1 MACIILWVSVSWKDG
16 KLQIC
21 TFTIKSEGL
30 HLCKLWKRTE
40 FSAAKKLWLV
50 SFSKVIFIPRCFV
63 FWNGLFVYQIFFS
76 SLKICNW
83 ECCDWKEEKNQSASE
98 VQHSCRSGGCVRVD
112 RVRWSV
118 RSLWMREAPP
128 PCLLNDQMREKI
140 GTCAGSV
147 NLVYMKGLHLR
158 NEFRTSV
165 SGDIV
170 VGPTFSQA
178 SWTNIFKLFQY
189 ELWTQE

>member
-1 MACIILWVSVSWKDG
+1 MACIILWLSVSWKDG

-63 FWNGLFVYQIFFS
+63 FRNGLFVYQIFFS

-83 ECCDWKEEKNQSASE
+83 GCCDWKEEKNQSASE
-98 VQHSCRSGGCVRVD
+98 VQHACRSGGLRARGSCKMICQKFVNEGSPSPLPAEWPNEGENWHM
-112 RVRWSV
+112 RW
-118 RSLWMREAPP
+118 
-128 PCLLNDQMREKI
+128 
-140 GTCAGSV
+140 
-147 NLVYMKGLHLR
+147 
-158 NEFRTSV
+158 
-165 SGDIV
+165 
-170 VGPTFSQA
+170 
-178 SWTNIFKLFQY
+178 
-189 ELWTQE
+189 